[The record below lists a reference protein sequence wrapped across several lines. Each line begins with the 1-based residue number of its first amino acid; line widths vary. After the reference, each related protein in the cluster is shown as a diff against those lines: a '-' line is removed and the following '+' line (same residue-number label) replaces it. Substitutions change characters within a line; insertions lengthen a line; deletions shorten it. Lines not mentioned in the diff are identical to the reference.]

1 MKKQVVHRNDRQP
14 VSRINPTTPEA
25 RQRVITAL
33 KARAD
38 EDLIALV
45 QWLTVDKQKGKPIPF
60 VKCES
65 LRSIITNLETL
76 KAGVHTRWKQ
86 ALGLMEVEIQK
97 SHRSKASTPAPSQ
110 IVTGV
115 LSSLNDISEKIASGN
130 AVPGML
136 GRLENMQ
143 QVIAKL
149 EGSDELAEKIS
160 IVIQNAQDALRGY
173 RKPQPK
179 SKIRKPEKINPA
191 IREEQ
196 IFRDECAP
204 LTGESDIFVI
214 ANCFISMS
222 ARLGQSPVSL
232 AKRAATMNGVFK
244 VELLPELLELLQ
256 QDVDLNA
263 LIPRPKDKDDNTR
276 SDGGKLVGLTGVV
289 EGGWSIGV
297 EAQRIITAELK
308 KIAHF
313 SGAQRVYLDTARL
326 GLALESDTFIVIEEV
341 KRIAGTQNCSPLTVA
356 VYATH
361 KTPGIRPEIAGDVIT
376 LLAQDEMLS
385 AVLKR

>member
-1 MKKQVVHRNDRQP
+1 MKREVVHRNDRQR

-45 QWLTVDKQKGKPIPF
+45 QWLTVDKQKGNPIPF

-65 LRSIITNLETL
+65 LRSAIANLETL

-86 ALGLMEVEIQK
+86 ALGLMEAEIQK
-97 SHRSKASTPAPSQ
+97 SHRSKASIPASSQ

-143 QVIAKL
+143 QVITKL
-149 EGSDELAEKIS
+149 EGSEELAKSIN
-160 IVIQNAQDALRGY
+160 IVIQQAQDALRGY

-179 SKIRKPEKINPA
+179 SKTRKAERINPA

-196 IFRDECAP
+196 TFRDECAP

-214 ANCFISMS
+214 ANCLISMS

-232 AKRAATMNGVFK
+232 AKRAATLKGVIK
-244 VELLPELLELLQ
+244 VEILPELLELLQ
-256 QDVDLNA
+256 QEVDLNA
-263 LIPRPKDKDDNTR
+263 LIPRPKVKDDNTR

-313 SGAQRVYLDTARL
+313 SGTQRVYLDTARS
-326 GLALESDTFIVIEEV
+326 GLALESDTFKVIEEV

-376 LLAQDEMLS
+376 LLAQDEMLT
-385 AVLKR
+385 ANLKR

>member
-1 MKKQVVHRNDRQP
+1 MKREAVHRNDRQR

-45 QWLTVDKQKGKPIPF
+45 QWLTVDKQKGNPIPF

-65 LRSIITNLETL
+65 LRSAIANLETL

-86 ALGLMEVEIQK
+86 ALGLMEAEIQK
-97 SHRSKASTPAPSQ
+97 SHRSKASIPAPSQ

-143 QVIAKL
+143 QVITKL
-149 EGSDELAEKIS
+149 EGSEELAKSIN
-160 IVIQNAQDALRGY
+160 IVIQQAQDALRGY

-179 SKIRKPEKINPA
+179 SKTRKPERINPA

-196 IFRDECAP
+196 TFRDECAP

-214 ANCFISMS
+214 ANCLISMS
-222 ARLGQSPVSL
+222 ARLGQSPLVWL
-232 AKRAATMNGVFK
+232 KG
-244 VELLPELLELLQ
+244 Q
-256 QDVDLNA
+256 QL
-263 LIPRPKDKDDNTR
+263 
-276 SDGGKLVGLTGVV
+276 
-289 EGGWSIGV
+289 
-297 EAQRIITAELK
+297 
-308 KIAHF
+308 
-313 SGAQRVYLDTARL
+313 
-326 GLALESDTFIVIEEV
+326 
-341 KRIAGTQNCSPLTVA
+341 
-356 VYATH
+356 
-361 KTPGIRPEIAGDVIT
+361 
-376 LLAQDEMLS
+376 
-385 AVLKR
+385 

>member
-1 MKKQVVHRNDRQP
+1 MKRQIVHRNDRQR

-45 QWLTVDKQKGKPIPF
+45 QWLTVDKQKGNPIPF

-65 LRSIITNLETL
+65 LRSAIANLETL
-76 KAGVHTRWKQ
+76 KAGVQTRWKQ
-86 ALGLMEVEIQK
+86 ALGLMEAEIQK
-97 SHRSKASTPAPSQ
+97 SHRSKASTSAPSQ

-143 QVIAKL
+143 QVITKL
-149 EGSDELAEKIS
+149 EGSEELAESIS

-173 RKPQPK
+173 RKQQPK
-179 SKIRKPEKINPA
+179 SKTRKPEKINPA

-196 IFRDECAP
+196 TFRDECAP

-214 ANCFISMS
+214 ANCLISMS

-232 AKRAATMNGVFK
+232 AKRAATLKGVIK

-256 QDVDLNA
+256 QDVDLNV
-263 LIPRPKDKDDNTR
+263 LMPRPKVKDDNTR

-308 KIAHF
+308 KIADF
-313 SGAQRVYLDTARL
+313 SGTQRVYLDTARL
-326 GLALESDTFIVIEEV
+326 GLALESDTFMVIEEV

-385 AVLKR
+385 TILKR